1 MPAYNLLLDFQVAPT
16 ILETSENGKAT
27 SNQEMHNVVRSLG
40 LQGPVS
46 AVTFQDGGTFA
57 VFHNEGGSH
66 ATLRVY
72 PQGLVTLDVQQW
84 VEEGGEPK
92 ITEESLKDV
101 EQKFRRVL
109 SSKKSKRLPFIKR
122 GMRLD
127 PYITT
132 TSEQIVEYDFDRVVY
147 EENSP
152 YQNIK
157 ILHSPQY
164 GNLLLLDDDQNLAE
178 SDAAYTYAMT
188 GNGRE
193 DFMNKD
199 VLILGGGDG
208 GILYHLLQ
216 QNPKFVTMLEID
228 QMVIDAATKYLRG
241 ICHDCF
247 DSLSGDNYL
256 VRVEDCVPV
265 LEQYAQDG
273 KTFDYVINDL
283 TDIPISQE
291 PTVFSLSA
299 EDTCDLPQKILDLSL
314 KVLKKTGKYW
324 THGANTNNVPQKFEE
339 QLKHLLPPVDFLK
352 EVIAIPSYHELWAFY
367 TIWKAS

>member
-265 LEQYAQDG
+265 LEQYTQDG

-291 PTVFSLSA
+291 PT

>member
-1 MPAYNLLLDFQVAPT
+1 
-16 ILETSENGKAT
+16 
-27 SNQEMHNVVRSLG
+27 
-40 LQGPVS
+40 
-46 AVTFQDGGTFA
+46 
-57 VFHNEGGSH
+57 
-66 ATLRVY
+66 
-72 PQGLVTLDVQQW
+72 
-84 VEEGGEPK
+84 
-92 ITEESLKDV
+92 
-101 EQKFRRVL
+101 
-109 SSKKSKRLPFIKR
+109 
-122 GMRLD
+122 MRLD

-178 SDAAYTYAMT
+178 SDVAYTYAMT

-193 DFMNKD
+193 DFTNKD

-216 QNPKFVTMLEID
+216 QSPKFVTMLEID

-265 LEQYAQDG
+265 LEQYARDG
-273 KTFDYVINDL
+273 RTFDYVINDL

-291 PTVFSLSA
+291 PTDDHL
-299 EDTCDLPQKILDLSL
+299 DLPQKILDLSL
-314 KVLKKTGKYW
+314 KVLKTSGKYW
-324 THGANTNNVPQKFEE
+324 THGANTNDVPQKFEE
-339 QLKHLLPPVDFLK
+339 QLQHLPQPVDFLK
-352 EVIAIPSYHELWAFY
+352 EVIAIPSYHELWVFY
-367 TIWKAS
+367 TIWKKS

>member
-1 MPAYNLLLDFQVAPT
+1 M
-16 ILETSENGKAT
+16 
-27 SNQEMHNVVRSLG
+27 SL
-40 LQGPVS
+40 
-46 AVTFQDGGTFA
+46 
-57 VFHNEGGSH
+57 
-66 ATLRVY
+66 
-72 PQGLVTLDVQQW
+72 
-84 VEEGGEPK
+84 
-92 ITEESLKDV
+92 
-101 EQKFRRVL
+101 
-109 SSKKSKRLPFIKR
+109 LPFLKR

-178 SDAAYTYAMT
+178 SDVAYTYAMT

-193 DFMNKD
+193 DFTDKD

-216 QNPKFVTMLEID
+216 QSPKFVTMLEISFLYPFCVYIGGGDGGILGGGDGGILYHLLQQSPKFVTMLEID

-265 LEQYAQDG
+265 LEQYARDG
-273 KTFDYVINDL
+273 RTFDYVINDL

-291 PTVFSLSA
+291 PTDDHL
-299 EDTCDLPQKILDLSL
+299 DLAQKILHLSL
-314 KVLKKTGKYW
+314 KMSGKYIYW
-324 THGANTNNVPQKFEE
+324 TQTALNLSNN
-339 QLKHLLPPVDFLK
+339 LSHLLLTLTFTL
-352 EVIAIPSYHELWAFY
+352 
-367 TIWKAS
+367 